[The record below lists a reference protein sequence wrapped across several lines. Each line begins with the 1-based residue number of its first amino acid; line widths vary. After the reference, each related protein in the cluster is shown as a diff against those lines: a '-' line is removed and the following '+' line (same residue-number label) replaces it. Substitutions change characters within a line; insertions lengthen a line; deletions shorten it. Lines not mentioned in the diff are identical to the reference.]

1 MVLFRAENVNGIDE
15 THAIITPTTKGIRKA
30 LKDEG
35 IAFTFPLTERDL
47 ANKNNTTESESSKK
61 DEEAQQKSSEDNEV
75 SCKDH
80 KNENEDDDG
89 DGTEWLETIGIEKSN
104 FKVTQTTRTVALENS
119 ESFDNK
125 PHSTILVQG
134 GDVHA
139 LFNFLLNSRICFTN
153 TGCLAGVPP
162 TLISST
168 CFIGAS
174 MQKLK
179 VSALQNFI
187 DFY

>member
-1 MVLFRAENVNGIDE
+1 MVIFRAENVNGIDE

-35 IAFTFPLTERDL
+35 IEFTFPLTERDVI
-47 ANKNNTTESESSKK
+47 NKNSTAENEPKR
-61 DEEAQQKSSEDNEV
+61 DEEASAKAAEDNEAC
-75 SCKDH
+75 CKEQ
-80 KNENEDDDG
+80 KNDNDDDDG
-89 DGTEWLETIGIEKSN
+89 DGTEWLETIGIEKAN
-104 FKVTQTTRTVALENS
+104 FKVTQTNRTVALENA

-168 CFIGAS
+168 CFIGAT

-179 VSALQNFI
+179 VCK
-187 DFY
+187 

>member
-35 IAFTFPLTERDL
+35 IEFTFPLTERDVTH
-47 ANKNNTTESESSKK
+47 KNFNDSEAKK
-61 DEEAQQKSSEDNEV
+61 DEETAAKSMEDNEP
-75 SCKDH
+75 SCKDL
-80 KNENEDDDG
+80 KNDNEDDDG
-89 DGTEWLETIGIEKSN
+89 DGTDWLETIGIEKSN
-104 FKVTQTTRTVALENS
+104 FKVTQTNRTVALENA

-168 CFIGAS
+168 CFIGAT

-179 VSALQNFI
+179 VWEFI
-187 DFY
+187 F